1 MQSRRLIRF
10 GAAWLLAA
18 WVIPGVMAAP
28 PPERLH
34 YQGRLTTSGGAP
46 ITTAQT
52 LYFSLWRDGSAGGA
66 TTANSGTEF
75 YRESATVT
83 PDGNGIFEH
92 QVGSGTPEGGLG
104 SLDPAKFNTPEPV
117 YLQVAVGTLGN
128 VLLPRTR
135 IVSVGYA
142 FVAGTALSAPFAGAA
157 QVTSVTDVT
166 GGLTV
171 VGDLLRVS
179 GSGLSDA
186 VVLVGGKRAR
196 VKSQSA
202 SEIVCQVPAGVPRGL
217 NAITVVE
224 DDDLAPSHTG
234 HYVYVTRL
242 VVGVIATTSGADR
255 ICVINPET
263 GALLANIDPSPDID
277 SDDGPIQF
285 DFAHEGAL
293 ALVPDNDAGFVI
305 AVDLTLPTPDDIDTN
320 DYGGTPKSIAVSPDY
335 GAIVL
340 SEYGNNNLRRITL
353 NESFPPYSSSL
364 LGGSSLLGEPSGGNT
379 ISPRGATWI
388 GNSLLLVLS
397 TNRDSILGYR
407 RRPGTTDFDDDN
419 AELVLNETPIGTD
432 PLTIRSTPD
441 QSRVVVTF
449 DDGDLAAFYVTPN
462 GVTAVVTPPAAIG
475 GADALHA
482 AIAPDGRTVMVGNA
496 AAAPDGE
503 IRVFDLTGDNLT
515 LTGRFIYADY
525 ENEDD
530 GVIQSIAID
539 PVDGDLAAVTLDDGR
554 IRIYERVGGSLGFLR
569 QVNLGINNTST
580 LDIRFQP

>member
-1 MQSRRLIRF
+1 
-10 GAAWLLAA
+10 
-18 WVIPGVMAAP
+18 
-28 PPERLH
+28 
-34 YQGRLTTSGGAP
+34 
-46 ITTAQT
+46 
-52 LYFSLWRDGSAGGA
+52 
-66 TTANSGTEF
+66 
-75 YRESATVT
+75 
-83 PDGNGIFEH
+83 
-92 QVGSGTPEGGLG
+92 
-104 SLDPAKFNTPEPV
+104 
-117 YLQVAVGTLGN
+117 
-128 VLLPRTR
+128 
-135 IVSVGYA
+135 
-142 FVAGTALSAPFAGAA
+142 
-157 QVTSVTDVT
+157 
-166 GGLTV
+166 
-171 VGDLLRVS
+171 
-179 GSGLSDA
+179 
-186 VVLVGGKRAR
+186 
-196 VKSQSA
+196 
-202 SEIVCQVPAGVPRGL
+202 
-217 NAITVVE
+217 
-224 DDDLAPSHTG
+224 
-234 HYVYVTRL
+234 
-242 VVGVIATTSGADR
+242 
-255 ICVINPET
+255 
-263 GALLANIDPSPDID
+263 
-277 SDDGPIQF
+277 
-285 DFAHEGAL
+285 
-293 ALVPDNDAGFVI
+293 
-305 AVDLTLPTPDDIDTN
+305 
-320 DYGGTPKSIAVSPDY
+320 
-335 GAIVL
+335 
-340 SEYGNNNLRRITL
+340 
-353 NESFPPYSSSL
+353 
-364 LGGSSLLGEPSGGNT
+364 GEPSGGNT

-441 QSRVVVTF
+441 QSRVIVTF

-462 GVTAVVTPPAAIG
+462 GVTSVVTPPAAIG